1 MERERVLQVAPGYS
15 SIGVIP
21 NGVSIADHTASLDPP
36 EADTLIYSGALTY
49 KANFDAMDYFLREIL
64 PLIRIER
71 PQVKLAITGKLDGV
85 PVDRLPIAGNDGV
98 VLTGY
103 LADIRPTIA
112 QSWISVV
119 PLRLGGGTRLK
130 ILESLALG
138 TPVVATSKGVE
149 GLDLVPERDILI
161 ADTPADFAASVLR
174 LLQDASLRE
183 ALSHNGRRTV
193 ETKYDWEIIGQQ
205 FNNFIE
211 TLVAQNKSELQ
222 LTY

>member
-1 MERERVLQVAPGYS
+1 
-15 SIGVIP
+15 
-21 NGVSIADHTASLDPP
+21 
-36 EADTLIYSGALTY
+36 
-49 KANFDAMDYFLREIL
+49 
-64 PLIRIER
+64 
-71 PQVKLAITGKLDGV
+71 LAITGKLDGV
-85 PVDRLPIAGNDGV
+85 QVDRLPIARNDGV

-103 LADIRPTIA
+103 LADIRPTIT